1 VGCAAPAAAPATEAG
16 ATPAAAEEA
25 AAPAP
30 GGTLSWAFIQKPT
43 SLDPSVWTGR
53 SDNDIMRQIYDSL
66 VYLPEPGV
74 FEPWLAESWEISED
88 GLVYT
93 FKLRE
98 DVTFHDGTPFNAE
111 AVKFTWDRMV
121 APETQSL
128 RAGDLGPY
136 ERSEVVDEFTIALYL
151 TEPFAPLLTTMSSTP
166 LVPISP
172 AAVEEFGDQFAQNP
186 VGTGPYMFDRWEG
199 NDLYLVRNPDY
210 AWPPASLSHDG
221 PAYIESIVI
230 REVTEASTRLATL
243 QTGEANITHYPVFA
257 EVASMEA
264 AGFKVYRADT
274 PGFVKS
280 MPLNIALAPTD
291 DIRVRQAIAHG
302 VSKQQVIDLVQAG
315 YGNPSFGPL
324 TRATFAYNP
333 AVEGMYDY
341 DLEQATA
348 LLEEAGWVD
357 SDGDGIRE
365 KDGEPLQLQMI
376 MFDSATNRPLAELVQ
391 AILTEMGFEAMLDI
405 TPYDAF
411 AQRVI
416 EGNYNTAEMNWTALD
431 PNLVLYNMFHS
442 SQVDG
447 GGYFNRTRV
456 QDPELDALIEAA
468 RSTSDV
474 AERERIYQEIQMMAV
489 ENVYI
494 LPIWDNAWLTL
505 TAANVEGLTFDLE
518 GRPQIY
524 KVYLTE

>member
-1 VGCAAPAAAPATEAG
+1 
-16 ATPAAAEEA
+16 
-25 AAPAP
+25 
-30 GGTLSWAFIQKPT
+30 
-43 SLDPSVWTGR
+43 
-53 SDNDIMRQIYDSL
+53 
-66 VYLPEPGV
+66 
-74 FEPWLAESWEISED
+74 
-88 GLVYT
+88 
-93 FKLRE
+93 
-98 DVTFHDGTPFNAE
+98 
-111 AVKFTWDRMV
+111 
-121 APETQSL
+121 
-128 RAGDLGPY
+128 
-136 ERSEVVDEFTIALYL
+136 
-151 TEPFAPLLTTMSSTP
+151 
-166 LVPISP
+166 
-172 AAVEEFGDQFAQNP
+172 
-186 VGTGPYMFDRWEG
+186 
-199 NDLYLVRNPDY
+199 LVRNPDY

-221 PAYIESIVI
+221 PAYVESIVI

-257 EVASMEA
+257 EVASLEA

-341 DLEQATA
+341 DPDQAAA

-365 KDGEPLQLQMI
+365 KDGETLQLQMI

-391 AILTEMGFEAMLDI
+391 AILTEMGFEATLDI

-489 ENVYI
+489 ENIYI